1 MQNKKKTPSE
11 KCSTEESHQ
20 LEGEILKSIIFGG
33 LDGILSSFAI
43 IAGAAGGSLS
53 TETILILGFSNIF
66 ADALSMGVGE
76 YLSTT
81 ADNEYVISERKR
93 EQLELETSP
102 EEEIR
107 GMIDVYTAKGMLAED
122 ASLIA
127 RTMSK
132 YKDFFVD
139 IMVTEELKL
148 QLPEPDHQIISIKES
163 VVMFSS
169 FAVFGSLPLLGYII
183 IPFLFPEMGVDS
195 LFTAACIITGM
206 VLVILGCV
214 KSLFCAAH
222 WVRSGT
228 ETLLLGGACAT
239 TAYTIGLYVNG
250 IVGGAL

>member
-81 ADNEYVISERKR
+81 ADNEYVISERRR
-93 EQLELETSP
+93 EQLELETYP

-107 GMIDVYTAKGMLAED
+107 GMIG
-122 ASLIA
+122 
-127 RTMSK
+127 
-132 YKDFFVD
+132 
-139 IMVTEELKL
+139 
-148 QLPEPDHQIISIKES
+148 
-163 VVMFSS
+163 
-169 FAVFGSLPLLGYII
+169 VFPQYC
-183 IPFLFPEMGVDS
+183 GV
-195 LFTAACIITGM
+195 
-206 VLVILGCV
+206 
-214 KSLFCAAH
+214 
-222 WVRSGT
+222 
-228 ETLLLGGACAT
+228 
-239 TAYTIGLYVNG
+239 
-250 IVGGAL
+250 